1 MNRKTTGAA
10 ALLLAAALPA
20 AATELSFEITG
31 IESAEGHVLVALY
44 DEAQFL
50 RKPIKAFRL
59 KPDKTLAGTFG
70 DVQPGI
76 YAVSVVH
83 DENGN
88 GRLDFNAVGF
98 PVEKYGFSNNPF
110 LMGPP
115 KFDDARIEVNGVA
128 RAVPIAIR

>member
-1 MNRKTTGAA
+1 MNRTILAAA
-10 ALLLAAALPA
+10 ALLAASPA
-20 AATELSFEITG
+20 FATELTFEITG

-44 DEAQFL
+44 DETQFL
-50 RKPIKAFRL
+50 KKPIKAFRL

-70 DVQPGI
+70 DVPPGT

-98 PVEKYGFSNNPF
+98 PIERYGFSNNPF

-115 KFDDARIEVNGVA
+115 RFDDARIEVNGAA
-128 RAVPIAIR
+128 RAIPIAVR

>member
-1 MNRKTTGAA
+1 MNRTILAAA
-10 ALLLAAALPA
+10 ALLAASPA
-20 AATELSFEITG
+20 FATELTFEITG

-44 DEAQFL
+44 DETQFL
-50 RKPIKAFRL
+50 KKPIKAFRL

-70 DVQPGI
+70 DVPPGT

-98 PVEKYGFSNNPF
+98 PIERYGFSNNPF

-115 KFDDARIEVNGVA
+115 KFDDARIEVNGTSK
-128 RAVPIAIR
+128 AVPIAVR